1 MQLFV
6 DQLTNVDFSFLDAR
20 RGIVGET
27 WWASALLNGA
37 LDEEGM
43 ICDFGIVKKTLRNW
57 LDSEAD
63 HRLLVPTLSPALTL
77 KVDNERVE
85 LTWQLDNGEHIH
97 MEAPRQAVAL
107 VDADVINDRTV
118 AAWCREQLREHFPV
132 NVEQLELSFEPE
144 DINAAF
150 YHYSHGL
157 KKHNGNCQRIAHGH
171 RSRLQIWLNNE
182 RASALESEW
191 AQRFEDIYLGTEED
205 LLGQDNGQLQFAYDA
220 RQGHFRLSMPASRCY
235 MMDTDTTVELIAEHL
250 AAQIKAVNPQAAVKV
265 KAFEG
270 VNKGAIAIR

>member
-6 DQLTNVDFSFLDAR
+6 DQLTNVDFSFLDAQ

-77 KVDNERVE
+77 NVTAERVE
-85 LTWQLDNGEHIH
+85 LTWQLSNGESIH
-97 MEAPRQAVAL
+97 MEAPLEAVAL
-107 VDADVINDRTV
+107 VDAEVINANTV
-118 AAWCREQLREHFPV
+118 AVWCREQLRAHFPV

-144 DINAAF
+144 EINAAF

-171 RSRLQIWLNNE
+171 RSRLQIWLNDE
-182 RASALESEW
+182 RSAALESEW
-191 AQRFEDIYLGTEED
+191 AKRFEDIYLGSDED
-205 LLGQDNGQLQFAYDA
+205 LVSQDNGQLQFAYDA
-220 RQGHFRLSMPASRCY
+220 RQGHFRLSMPSSRCY

-250 AAQIKAVNPQAAVKV
+250 AAKIKAQHPHAKVKV

-270 VNKGAIAIR
+270 VNKGSISVR